1 MKKTRFSVKMLAG
14 LMAML
19 MCVSCFAIIASAA
32 PKAGTLTVDNTSAA
46 PGELVEFAVKVSGNP
61 GVAAMDVEVD
71 FDDAVLTP
79 VSVKAGKAISGK
91 TITSNI
97 DVCKDT
103 VTAFF
108 SGASNVTAN
117 GEFLVFTFKVDKEAK
132 VGSATYVSVYCT
144 DAANQ
149 SYIQVKFT
157 SDVAKLSIADADVEA
172 EGNGTAN
179 GNVTLKKN
187 ASKIKYM
194 AGYDDGTF
202 RPTKAATRYEVV
214 EAFDNLFTVDVKVSD
229 VSFKDVNSQ
238 YKAMVARFAAAGVL
252 NGYPSD
258 NTFRGTKTITRAE
271 FAKIICVLLD
281 LDVDKARDQGFKDI
295 KGHWAADYI
304 NACAAEGLLEG
315 KGNGRYDPD
324 SEVKRSE
331 VVTVINRITGAKAG
345 TSCAYSDVD
354 PKAWYFGAVAA
365 AAK

>member
-61 GVAAMDVEVD
+61 GVASMDFEVD
-71 FDDAVLTP
+71 FDDDVLTP

-97 DVCKDT
+97 DTCKDT
-103 VTAFF
+103 VTAVFA
-108 SGASNVTAN
+108 GAANTTAN
-117 GEFLVFTFKVDKEAK
+117 GEFLVFTFKVDKDAK
-132 VGSATYVSVYCT
+132 VGSATYVSFYCV

-149 SYIQVKFT
+149 NYGTVKFT
-157 SDVAKLSIADADVEA
+157 SDVAKLSIVAADVEA
-172 EGNGTAN
+172 EGSGTAN
-179 GNVTLKKN
+179 GVVTLKKN

-194 AGYDDGTF
+194 AGYADGTF
-202 RPTKAATRYEVV
+202 RPTQAATRYEVV
-214 EAFDNLFTVDVKVSD
+214 EAFDNLFTVDVKASD
-229 VSFKDVNSQ
+229 ISFKDVNSQ

-324 SEVKRSE
+324 SQVKRSE

-354 PKAWYFGAVAA
+354 PNAWYFGAVAA